1 MLRLYLTLGTYLHFV
16 EKAEYVKGYHK
27 NQLLPF
33 TQLPSYPI
41 AFLPYFPTTGQLPY
55 AAGLS
60 FYFTVVPSTDNA
72 HIPTGSGRE
81 LRPTFFYDLK
91 LLSLTC
97 MFLYEE
103 SRNGQDC
110 SSHFPV
116 AVTMSE
122 FIETG
127 MQQSYGCHHLGPRR
141 FGSVGQCPKARRCLS
156 RTRLVTA
163 VRSTEEK

>member
-1 MLRLYLTLGTYLHFV
+1 M
-16 EKAEYVKGYHK
+16 A
-27 NQLLPF
+27 
-33 TQLPSYPI
+33 SYPI
-41 AFLPYFPTTGQLPY
+41 AFLPYFQNTGQLLY
-55 AAGLS
+55 AVGLS

-72 HIPTGSGRE
+72 HIPTGGRE

-97 MFLYEE
+97 MFLYET
-103 SRNGQDC
+103 RNGQDC

-127 MQQSYGCHHLGPRR
+127 MQQSYGCHHLEPRR
-141 FGSVGQCPKARRCLS
+141 DGGRRGGG
-156 RTRLVTA
+156 RNAQNRDA
-163 VRSTEEK
+163 